1 MYDCW
6 CRRMHREWGFPME
19 ILWEWELIWC
29 GLGIHGNCC
38 TGMWRYRNKKDNSLL
53 VDTAQV
59 LIISWLT
66 VRKISGNTVQFS
78 TNTRGTVSVHGQ
90 SQQVW
95 HYHSSDLTVINKYPL
110 QYLHQTCPWAQ
121 HRHGQEGAF
130 APPPRN
136 VTKCFCALVFT
147 AKRRRIIYASFSQ
160 RIVCFWL
167 QSPQIPGLH
176 PRIALG
182 DFRLQTPNC
191 PPGKNP
197 VGANERVNYKSN
209 SNNLNAWL
217 TAAQW

>member
-1 MYDCW
+1 MSMGATQAW
-6 CRRMHREWGFPME
+6 ARG
-19 ILWEWELIWC
+19 
-29 GLGIHGNCC
+29 GI
-38 TGMWRYRNKKDNSLL
+38 
-53 VDTAQV
+53 
-59 LIISWLT
+59 
-66 VRKISGNTVQFS
+66 
-78 TNTRGTVSVHGQ
+78 
-90 SQQVW
+90 
-95 HYHSSDLTVINKYPL
+95 
-110 QYLHQTCPWAQ
+110 CP
-121 HRHGQEGAF
+121 
-130 APPPRN
+130 PPPRN

-147 AKRRRIIYASFSQ
+147 AKRRQIIYASFSQ

-217 TAAQW
+217 TAAQWQLFLQFIQNYDKQTVQTTVITIISATGAVQRGGAGGRPPVKILPPPPCPAQ